1 MKDIGAFSI
10 DNRGGLT
17 KFTRGRGP
25 FSETS
30 ESEMASMDLN
40 IGYMEFV
47 SGLQKW
53 FHGSYIQ
60 DVFPNLN
67 ADEREFIMTGLTP
80 EAWTEIFGKE
90 DNNDNELSE
99 EPGR

>member
-25 FSETS
+25 FSET
-30 ESEMASMDLN
+30 SEMASMDLN

-80 EAWTEIFGKE
+80 EAWNKIFGEEEE